1 MNVFANCIKHQF
13 AHHVTQFAVLASIS
27 RDENIVAPWVQQ
39 RPDERDV
46 VIEHL
51 NADIGKDQQIETVLS
66 GSLEHLLMDKS
77 PIFLR
82 CTDHVDR
89 QILICHG
96 PRPLHF
102 NEQVHRHKPRAKS

>member
-1 MNVFANCIKHQF
+1 MKVFANCIKYQF
-13 AHHVTQFAVLASIS
+13 AHHVAQFVVLASIS

-39 RPDERDV
+39 RLDERDV

-51 NADIGKDQQIETVLS
+51 HAGIGQDQRIETELP
-66 GSLEHLLMDKS
+66 GSLEHFLIDKS

-82 CTDHVDR
+82 CTDHVDL

-96 PRPLHF
+96 RRPLHF
-102 NEQVHRHKPRAKS
+102 NEQVHRHKPRGKS